1 MTVADFILAN
11 MPISSPK
18 LSIFKVP
25 PGIRIPLLLIHLI
38 LLGDTDTSGMWM
50 ALSFNKI
57 SISLEDTNSL
67 IF

>member
-1 MTVADFILAN
+1 MLILYWQVY
-11 MPISSPK
+11 
-18 LSIFKVP
+18 LFLIFKLP
-25 PGIRIPLLLIHLI
+25 PGMRIPLLLIHLI